1 MSLLRFYPGTTPG
14 KKGNKLKMM
23 MKNRKRNKSMK
34 KIAPT
39 GNFPQNG
46 KQSDL
51 G

>member
-1 MSLLRFYPGTTPG
+1 VSKGLDQSNTFS
-14 KKGNKLKMM
+14 GNKLKMM

-34 KIAPT
+34 KIALT